1 MLVRLTIKTIALVL
15 TVCLCHWNVKR
26 YSMYLVPYPYMNQC
40 LAQNSSRGSNIR
52 IMKLITK
59 GYVICNI
66 CKFETWNVCLIYTRR
81 IFRGIINELV
91 FLSQNIIWKYTT
103 KLLCVFYTLIKP
115 TLWYVCW
122 CIRFLSS
129 AGNNFIALHSSPFPF
144 LLLIYFLRM
153 KIFRKPSPNSFLL
166 LFRYNTQLNTI
177 DHGIIK
183 HFHGKLIQKIIPN
196 KLNNKLFYP
205 IGYTKFRLF
214 FIFFVGSQIWL
225 A

>member
-1 MLVRLTIKTIALVL
+1 
-15 TVCLCHWNVKR
+15 
-26 YSMYLVPYPYMNQC
+26 
-40 LAQNSSRGSNIR
+40 
-52 IMKLITK
+52 MKLITK
-59 GYVICNI
+59 GYVICSI
-66 CKFETWNVCLIYTRR
+66 CKFETWNVCLIYIRR
-81 IFRGIINELV
+81 IFRDNKWAC

-144 LLLIYFLRM
+144 FIYILRM

-196 KLNNKLFYP
+196 KLNNKLS
-205 IGYTKFRLF
+205 ILLGIRKFRLF
-214 FIFFVGSQIWL
+214 FIFLWLQIWL
-225 A
+225 P

>member
-1 MLVRLTIKTIALVL
+1 M
-15 TVCLCHWNVKR
+15 
-26 YSMYLVPYPYMNQC
+26 
-40 LAQNSSRGSNIR
+40 
-52 IMKLITK
+52 
-59 GYVICNI
+59 
-66 CKFETWNVCLIYTRR
+66 F
-81 IFRGIINELV
+81 
-91 FLSQNIIWKYTT
+91 
-103 KLLCVFYTLIKP
+103 FYTLIKP

-129 AGNNFIALHSSPFPF
+129 TGNNFIALHSSPFPF
-144 LLLIYFLRM
+144 FIYILRM

-196 KLNNKLFYP
+196 KLKNKLSILLGIRNFVYFFLYFSLAP
-205 IGYTKFRLF
+205 DLTSLMLLF
-214 FIFFVGSQIWL
+214 KLS